1 MRPAK
6 HIGKLTTARVTAV
19 TNDQGSNAKV
29 VAAGTVPWRIKAGQ
43 LQVLLIH
50 RPQYNDWSWPK
61 GRLDPNETL
70 PETAWR
76 ETKEEVGLRLTLGIP
91 LGVIRYK
98 TSTGKNRKEVWYW
111 AARVID
117 QRPKPDANEVDDTRW
132 ASVEEAK
139 KLLTKKL
146 DKKPLK
152 VLAEAFEAHHLAT
165 IPFIVLR
172 QAKAIPAESWT
183 KDEADRPLADSGY
196 TQAKAVAKLLRGWAP
211 SRVVTSKYT
220 RSLETIAPFV
230 KKYGGAVRTKKWVNL
245 RTVKAHPNFMAK
257 RLRTEFKRH
266 EPTVVCAQPSVTKR
280 ILKEVKSWIREDPEA
295 AVNPKHVYTKKKSNL
310 SPGSIL
316 VVHRATHLSGKIV
329 SVERYE
335 PFVR

>member
-6 HIGKLTTARVTAV
+6 RIGKLTTARVTAV
-19 TNDQGSNAKV
+19 TNDQGTNAKI
-29 VAAGTVPWRIKAGQ
+29 VAAGTVPWRIKSGQ

-50 RPQYNDWSWPK
+50 RPQYDDWSWPK
-61 GRLDPNETL
+61 GRLDPHETL

-98 TSTGKNRKEVWYW
+98 TSNGNNRKEVWYW

-117 QRPKPDANEVDDTRW
+117 QRPKPDANEVDETRW

-152 VLAEAFEAHHLAT
+152 VLAEAYEAHHLAT

-172 QAKAIPAESWT
+172 QAKAIP
-183 KDEADRPLADSGY
+183 
-196 TQAKAVAKLLRGWAP
+196 
-211 SRVVTSKYT
+211 
-220 RSLETIAPFV
+220 
-230 KKYGGAVRTKKWVNL
+230 
-245 RTVKAHPNFMAK
+245 
-257 RLRTEFKRH
+257 
-266 EPTVVCAQPSVTKR
+266 
-280 ILKEVKSWIREDPEA
+280 
-295 AVNPKHVYTKKKSNL
+295 
-310 SPGSIL
+310 
-316 VVHRATHLSGKIV
+316 
-329 SVERYE
+329 
-335 PFVR
+335 

>member
-1 MRPAK
+1 MRTAK
-6 HIGKLTTARVTAV
+6 RIGKLTTARVTAI

-29 VAAGTVPWRIKAGQ
+29 VAAGTIPWRIKSGQ

-76 ETKEEVGLRLTLGIP
+76 ETKEEIGLRLSLGIP

-98 TSTGKNRKEVWYW
+98 TSNGNNRKEVWYW
-111 AARVID
+111 AARVVD
-117 QRPKPDANEVDDTRW
+117 QRPNPDAQEVDDTRW
-132 ASVEEAK
+132 VSVSEAR

-146 DKKPLK
+146 DRKPLK
-152 VLAEAFEAHHLAT
+152 VLSEAFEAHHLAT
-165 IPFIVLR
+165 VPFVVLR

-196 TQAKAVAKLLRGWAP
+196 TQAKASAMLLRGWHP
-211 SRVVTSKYT
+211 SRIVTSKYT
-220 RSLETIAPFV
+220 RSLETIAPYV
-230 KKYGGAVRTKKWVNL
+230 KRFGGTVRTKKWVNL
-245 RTVKAHPNFMAK
+245 KTVKAHPNFMKK
-257 RLRTEFKRH
+257 RLGQEFKRY
-266 EPTVVCAQPSVTKR
+266 EPTIVCGQPSVTKR
-280 ILKEVKSWIREDPEA
+280 ILKEIKSWIREDNHSV
-295 AVNPKHVYTKKKSNL
+295 VNPKHVYTKKKSNL
-310 SPGSIL
+310 APGSIL
-316 VVHRATHLSGKIV
+316 VVHRAVHLSGKIV

-335 PFVR
+335 PFIR